1 MTLQPQNGGAW
12 RRAGAVAFSLALSA
26 CAGSRDS
33 RLPTQE
39 NASREVQRLSA
50 RPGSIRGKLLFEDAA
65 KAFENQK
72 KSKIYDYPYL
82 ERKFAAVLAEDSSLA
97 EADYNLGV
105 IAEHQG
111 NPDAARAHYHAALK
125 KKPSLKEAAENLAVL
140 AQNAGNTQ
148 DAILA
153 YNSVLST
160 HPDDARVRTRLA
172 DIYRQSGDCEQGLQL
187 SRQALL
193 REPRMIEA
201 YRVMMLCY
209 LARKQ
214 HSMAKLV
221 GLRGLKIDERDPEL
235 HHTLGLVFLQERE
248 PAKARIEFKSAI
260 DAQADYLPSRAA
272 LAKMAMDEG
281 NYRGAEGHLQ
291 RILKIEPGSAEAH
304 LNLGVA
310 YKGMAQFD
318 KAMLEYDA
326 AEKLNPELPEIYLDR
341 GIILHRHKDAP
352 ERAVVSYKK
361 YISLAGGEAALPSN
375 APVFALM
382 QEAEQISQVKMEA
395 KHAEEQALVLKAAQ
409 RAQQQDA
416 RSQEKQQ
423 QAPGSSI
430 KDSEPPEAP
439 GKNQPKEKPRK

>member
-1 MTLQPQNGGAW
+1 MTLPRRYGGAL
-12 RRAGAVAFSLALSA
+12 RRAGAVALSLVLSA
-26 CAGSRDS
+26 CAGSKNS
-33 RLPTQE
+33 RLPAQE
-39 NASREVQRLSA
+39 NTSREGQGLSA
-50 RPGSIRGKLLFEDAA
+50 SPGSIRGQLLFEDAT

-97 EADYNLGV
+97 EAEYNLGV
-105 IAEHQG
+105 IAERQG
-111 NPDAARAHYHAALK
+111 NPDAARAHYQAALK
-125 KKPSLKEAAENLAVL
+125 KKPSLKEAAENLAVF
-140 AQNAGNTQ
+140 AQNAGDTQ

-153 YNSVLST
+153 YNSILST
-160 HPDDARVRTRLA
+160 HPEDARVRIRMA
-172 DIYRQSGDCEQGLQL
+172 DIYRQSGDCDQGLEL

-193 REPRMIEA
+193 REPRMVEA

-221 GLRGLKIDERDPEL
+221 GLRGLKIDERDPDL
-235 HHTLGLVFLQERE
+235 HHLLGLVFLQERE

-260 DAQADYLPSRAA
+260 DAQVDYLPSRVA

-281 NYRGAEGHLQ
+281 NYRGAESHLQ
-291 RILKIEPGSAEAH
+291 RILKIQPESAEAH

>member
-1 MTLQPQNGGAW
+1 M
-12 RRAGAVAFSLALSA
+12 RRAVAVALSLVLSA
-26 CAGSRDS
+26 CAGSKS
-33 RLPTQE
+33 RLPAQE
-39 NASREVQRLSA
+39 DTSREAQGLSA
-50 RPGSIRGKLLFEDAA
+50 NPGSTRGKLLFEDAA

-97 EADYNLGV
+97 EAEYNLGV
-105 IAEHQG
+105 IAERQG
-111 NPDAARAHYHAALK
+111 NAEAARAHYLAALQ
-125 KKPSLKEAAENLAVL
+125 KKPSLKEAAENLAVF

-153 YNSVLST
+153 YNSILSA
-160 HPDDARVRTRLA
+160 HPEDARVRIRMA
-172 DIYRQSGDCEQGLQL
+172 DIYRQSGDCEQGLEL

-193 REPRMIEA
+193 REPRMLEA

-209 LARKQ
+209 LSRKQ
-214 HSMAKLV
+214 NSMAKLV
-221 GLRGLKIDERDPEL
+221 GLRGLKIDERDPDL

-248 PAKARIEFKSAI
+248 PAKARLEFKSAI

-281 NYRGAEGHLQ
+281 NYRGAESHLQ
-291 RILKIEPGSAEAH
+291 RILKIQPESAEAH

-326 AEKLNPELPEIYLDR
+326 AEKLNPELPEVYLDR
-341 GIILHRHKDAP
+341 AIILHRHKDAP
-352 ERAVVSYKK
+352 ERAVEHYKK
-361 YISLAGGEAALPSN
+361 YISLSGGEAAFPSD
-375 APVFALM
+375 APVFALL
-382 QEAEQISQVKMEA
+382 QEAEQIAQVKMEA
-395 KHAEEQALVLKAAQ
+395 KHVEEQASVLKAAQ

-416 RSQEKQQ
+416 KSQEKQK
-423 QAPGSSI
+423 QAAPSI
-430 KDSEPPEAP
+430 KDNEPPDGAAKLEP
-439 GKNQPKEKPRK
+439 LEKPRQ